1 MDGFDDEEIA
11 RALALSVREAYKP
24 SKTSDRKP
32 EPKEIIEIPSSDEED
47 NNEDV
52 QLQSDVQ
59 RAIEASKAQSASS
72 SRTYS
77 PQDSISPTISPPAI
91 SAPSMLV
98 RSSNAFPFDRA
109 QLERER
115 LERQKRLRPD
125 LVEAQS
131 KPQLDNEDEE
141 TDENVNMN
149 GRSAKRQRLSHNS
162 STAYHSNVPSSS
174 TRPTTGKAPRATTSG
189 TQSKEPADAYF
200 WNGELRQTANKYVE
214 PSKDTRPLFRLT
226 DILAPRDE
234 ISFAIISAYCVDFP
248 WMYSFFNPST
258 PVIIVAQDSQGN
270 ETMKEVLPN
279 WIKTTPFLRGGR
291 GCMHMKFMLIFYKT
305 GRLRVVVSTANLLP
319 IDWRDIENSVWVQDV
334 PLRPR
339 PIPHESKAN
348 DFPAAWTRILHSLN
362 VAPALI
368 TMVKN
373 GHTDLPISRL
383 EDLRR
388 KWDFSKV
395 KIHLVPSLAGKHEGW
410 PKVLQSGHVAL
421 MKAVRDSGARTPKG
435 KELVLECQGSSI
447 GTYSTQWVNEFYCSA
462 RGDSAEEWLDQPKS
476 RRTKLPYPPIKILF
490 PSDKT
495 VKESALGEQGGGTM
509 FCRRS
514 QWEGAKF
521 PRTLFHDSR
530 SKSGGVLMH
539 SKMIIATF
547 RDTGPSSKGKAPQSD
562 SETEPE
568 SDDEVVEVDA
578 QGREEDKVIGWAY
591 VGSHNFTPSAWGTL
605 SGSGFNPILNNTN
618 FELGIV
624 FPLRSAEELERVACW
639 ERPPRKYVLGKD
651 EPWMQSESAYFAEE

>member
-1 MDGFDDEEIA
+1 MFSSNQIYNGQSKPPKLKVQ
-11 RALALSVREAYKP
+11 AL
-24 SKTSDRKP
+24 P
-32 EPKEIIEIPSSDEED
+32 EP
-47 NNEDV
+47 
-52 QLQSDVQ
+52 
-59 RAIEASKAQSASS
+59 
-72 SRTYS
+72 
-77 PQDSISPTISPPAI
+77 
-91 SAPSMLV
+91 PSMLV

-149 GRSAKRQRLSHNS
+149 GRSAK
-162 STAYHSNVPSSS
+162 S
-174 TRPTTGKAPRATTSG
+174 TRPTTEKAPRATTSG
-189 TQSKEPADAYF
+189 TQSREPTDTYF

-214 PSKDTRPLFRLT
+214 PSKDTRPVFRLT

-291 GCMHMKFMLIFYKT
+291 GCMHMKFMLLFYKT

-334 PLRPR
+334 LLRPR
-339 PIPHESKAN
+339 PTPHESKVN

-462 RGDSAEEWLDQPKS
+462 RGDSAEEWLDQPRS

-495 VKESALGEQGGGTM
+495 VKDSALGEQGGGTM

-521 PRTLFHDSR
+521 PRNLFHDSR
-530 SKSGGVLMH
+530 SKRGGVLMH

-547 RDTGPSSKGKAPQSD
+547 RDTGPLNKGKAPQSD

-624 FPLRSAEELERVACW
+624 FPLRRAEELERVACW